1 MSPRPVSRQV
11 AQQAAHWFLRLQG
24 VASAQEQ
31 QACAAWR
38 AAHADHER
46 AWQLAA
52 QFNAQLQTI
61 PPELAHATLQRP
73 APLGRRSTLKALT
86 SLVVLGSLG
95 VTLSRSG
102 ALDGWVADVSTAVG
116 ERRQLTLDDGSE
128 LHLNTDTAVDIRYS
142 ASERTLLLR
151 KGELYISTGKDPRPM
166 RVQSA
171 SAEFQ
176 PLGTRF
182 SVRQFPDHDLLHVF
196 EGAVAATPNRGDT
209 RRVSAGETAQV
220 SERYA
225 SLLEVAP
232 ARADWLAGMLRV
244 EAMPLAEFV
253 AELGRYRQGWTRCA
267 PEIANLRVSGTYQLN
282 DPDAALAAL
291 ALAFP
296 VRLQFVTR
304 YWVTVVPVDG

>member
-1 MSPRPVSRQV
+1 MTARPVSRQV
-11 AQQAAHWFLRLQG
+11 AQQAARWFLRLQG
-24 VASAQEQ
+24 PANAQDQ
-31 QACAAWR
+31 QACEAWR
-38 AAHADHER
+38 AADAEHER

-52 QFNAQLQTI
+52 RFSAQVQTI
-61 PPELAHATLQRP
+61 PPELARKTLQRP
-73 APLGRRSTLKALT
+73 MPLGRRNALKALT

-102 ALDGWVADVSTAVG
+102 ALDGLVADVSTGIG
-116 ERRQLTLDDGSE
+116 ERRQVTLDDGSE

-151 KGELYISTGKDPRPM
+151 KGELYVSTGKDPRPM

-171 SAEFQ
+171 SGTFQ

-182 SVRQFPDHDLLHVF
+182 SVRQFPDHDLLQVF
-196 EGAVAATPNRGDT
+196 EGTVAATPNQGAT
-209 RRVSAGETAQV
+209 LRVAVGETAQV
-220 SERYA
+220 SAMQA
-225 SLLEVAP
+225 SLLDGPA
-232 ARADWLAGMLRV
+232 ARADWLTGVLRV

-267 PEIANLRVSGTYQLN
+267 PEIANIRVSGTYQLN

-291 ALAFP
+291 TMTFP
-296 VRLQFVTR
+296 VRLRFVTR
-304 YWVTVVPVDG
+304 YWVTVVPVDA